1 MNSSLHRSVFI
12 NGRIYTAD
20 AAQSWSQ
27 AILVDAG
34 VIVAVGSSDEILATA
49 GNDANIVDLG
59 GQFVMP
65 GLHDAHTHILASGLK
80 FRFECRLGLNPSAD
94 EVVSALCECA
104 TCQQGKLSGWIIGGD
119 YNPNIFAP
127 GTLDRQFLDAA
138 FPDTPVFLSDFSVH
152 HGLANSKALQLAGI
166 DANTS
171 DPDGGRIIRR
181 EGSNEPT
188 GELVERA
195 TWQVKRAIPEYE
207 PDIYREA
214 VEWAIGVANQYGI
227 TSLQEAG
234 GTLPELRVLNALD
247 TEGKLTA
254 HVAVH
259 LIWQEEAFSGVDQD
273 EMDALI
279 EARATFETDH
289 VCTGFIKIWLDG
301 APLPPHFTQSNLD
314 PVTGQPDAN
323 LVISEA
329 DLTEALLGFDRQ
341 GLSVKIHCAAE
352 GSVRAALNAIET
364 VRATNGNGPRHE
376 IAHALFVHPDDLHRL
391 SRLNVGAEMSP
402 ALWHI
407 KAPELAAL
415 DHGCKF
421 ATLRKAGADITIGSD
436 WIVTDTPNLFPALQ
450 GMLDR
455 GQESVSLEDAIAM
468 MTIAGTR
475 AVGMGNRTGSIE
487 PGKKADFIVLDRN
500 LFEIP
505 ISQVGEARVLRT
517 VFEGQTVHEA

>member
-1 MNSSLHRSVFI
+1 MSSSQLRSAFI

-34 VIVAVGSSDEILATA
+34 VIIAVGSTDEIMAAA
-49 GNDANIVDLG
+49 GSNASIVDLG

-65 GLHDAHTHILASGLK
+65 GLHDAHNHILASGLK

-94 EVVSALCECA
+94 DVVSALCECA
-104 TCQQGKLSGWIIGGD
+104 KCQQGKLSGWIIGGE
-119 YNPNIFAP
+119 YNPNVFPP
-127 GTLDRQFLDAA
+127 GTLDREFLDAA
-138 FPDTPVFLSDFSVH
+138 FPDTPVFLADMSIH
-152 HGLANSKALQLAGI
+152 HGFANSKALELAGI
-166 DANTS
+166 DANTP
-171 DPDGGRIIRR
+171 DPHGGRIVRR
-181 EGSNEPT
+181 EGSTEPT

-195 TWQVKRAIPEYE
+195 TWQVKRAIPQYE

-214 VEWAIGVANQYGI
+214 VAWAIGIANQCGI

-247 TEGKLTA
+247 ADGKLSA

-259 LIWQEEAFSGVDQD
+259 LIWQEEAFSGVSQD

-279 EARATFETDH
+279 DARATFESDH
-289 VCTGFIKIWLDG
+289 VRTSFIKIWLDG

-323 LVISEA
+323 VVIGET
-329 DLTEALLGFDRQ
+329 DLTEALLRFDRQ
-341 GLSVKIHCAAE
+341 GLTVKIHCAAE

-376 IAHALFVHPDDLHRL
+376 IAHALFVHPDDLGRL

-407 KAPELAAL
+407 KTPELAGL

-421 ATLRKAGADITIGSD
+421 ATLRNSGADVTIGSD

-455 GQESVSLEDAIAM
+455 GPESVSLENAIEM

-475 AVGMGNRTGSIE
+475 AVGMGARTGSIE
-487 PGKKADFIVLDRN
+487 PGKMADFIVLDRN

-517 VFEGQTVHEA
+517 VFEGQTVYKA